1 MPWPHRWQ
9 IITLGAFFFHAFEGL
24 VFGGDFTGGI
34 TNGGGPIATGA
45 AFGGGAAFDGA
56 AAFDGTAAFGG
67 GGNRLNGGFGG
78 AFGCSFANDNN
89 GSCSVSGALC
99 TACCVS
105 SL

>member
-9 IITLGAFFFHAFEGL
+9 IITLGAFFFHGFEGL
-24 VFGGDFTGGI
+24 VFGG
-34 TNGGGPIATGA
+34 GPIDAGA
-45 AFGGGAAFDGA
+45 AFGGASSGGGAAFGRG

-78 AFGCSFANDNN
+78 AFGCSFANDDN
-89 GSCSVSGALC
+89 GSCSISGALC

-105 SL
+105 SSL